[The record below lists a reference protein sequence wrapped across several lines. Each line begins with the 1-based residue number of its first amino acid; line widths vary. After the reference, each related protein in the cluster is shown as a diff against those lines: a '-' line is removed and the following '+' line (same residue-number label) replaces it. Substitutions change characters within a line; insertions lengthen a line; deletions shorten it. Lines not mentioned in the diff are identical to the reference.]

1 MEEKETRKIYFIYA
15 QNGYS
20 CNIDKFEL
28 NDKIIK
34 VTQLYRNIEKLIYN
48 HILYCA
54 EVLNNNNENEVT
66 LTLIDI
72 NGDKYSSLLVFNEQE
87 GEEIINT
94 NEKIFFKL
102 IFEPHQSKNNLNQ
115 FTLSADK
122 QLKIFEDNFKNDDK
136 KLINLYLSLINQV
149 LIKEENKFDLIL
161 MCFIK
166 YIMKINMKIYL
177 N

>member
-28 NDKIIK
+28 NDKIKK
-34 VTQLYRNIEKLIYN
+34 VTQLYKNIEKLIYN

-102 IFEPHQSKNNLNQ
+102 IFEPHQGKNNLNQ

-122 QLKIFEDNFKNDDK
+122 QLKIFEDNFQNDDK
-136 KLINLYLSLINQV
+136 N
-149 LIKEENKFDLIL
+149 
-161 MCFIK
+161 
-166 YIMKINMKIYL
+166 
-177 N
+177 